1 MSKTRIGG
9 FEKSF
14 EFSTAFALLPSGRIE
29 GRTFQMKIGNEIR
42 QLAFR
47 ANLMNL
53 VDIHII
59 NFTIQ
64 R

>member
-1 MSKTRIGG
+1 MSQTRIGG

-29 GRTFQMKIGNEIR
+29 GRTIQMKIGNEIR

-53 VDIHII
+53 VDIQ
-59 NFTIQ
+59 TYY
-64 R
+64 